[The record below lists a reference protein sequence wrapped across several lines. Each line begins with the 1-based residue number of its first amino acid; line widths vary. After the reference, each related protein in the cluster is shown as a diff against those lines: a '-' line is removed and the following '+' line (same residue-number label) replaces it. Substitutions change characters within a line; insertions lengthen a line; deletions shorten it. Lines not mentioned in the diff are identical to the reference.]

1 MTERETIVVKLGGSL
16 LDTLPD
22 SFYSECVTLQ
32 KSGVRLVVVHGGGP
46 RIDDYAQQLALQ
58 PQFVNGLRVTDAAM
72 LELVEMVLGGSL
84 NKRLVTRLER
94 VGGAAIGISGIDRGL
109 LQVKQQEPE
118 LGFVGA
124 IEHVNI
130 DVVEDVCSLG
140 WIPVIA
146 SLGVDDADGQHYNIN
161 ADTAAS
167 AIAAALH
174 ADQLVMVTDVPG
186 IMTKD
191 EGKTVARLTPAHV
204 ERLLL
209 DGTIQGGMIPKVNAA
224 LASVEKGVKSVCIVD
239 GQAPGVLT
247 SLMTAGKASV
257 PGTKIVAEGSEADGV
272 DGDVY
277 ALVNRSG

>member
-1 MTERETIVVKLGGSL
+1 MTDRKTIVVKLGGSL

-22 SFYSECVTLQ
+22 AFYSECVTL
-32 KSGVRLVVVHGGGP
+32 KNSGARVVVVHGGGP
-46 RIDDYAQQLALQ
+46 RIDAYAQQLALR
-58 PQFVNGLRVTDAAM
+58 PRFVNGLRVTDAAM

-109 LQVKQQEPE
+109 LQVTQQAPE
-118 LGFVGA
+118 LEFVGA

-130 DVVEDVCSLG
+130 HVVEDLCSFG

-146 SLGVDDADGQHYNIN
+146 SLGVDQDGQHYNIN
-161 ADTAAS
+161 ADTAAG
-167 AIAAALH
+167 AIASALN

-191 EGKTVARLTPAHV
+191 EGKTIASLTTASV
-204 ERLLL
+204 EPLLS
-209 DGTIQGGMIPKVNAA
+209 DGTIHGGMIPKVNAA

-239 GQAPGVLT
+239 GKAPGVLT
-247 SLMTAGKASV
+247 SLMTAGEASV

-272 DGDVY
+272 DRDVY
-277 ALVNRSG
+277 PLANRSG